1 MSTLT
6 DYYVRQAQTG
16 SGMSYFAGSSSQKG
30 AGIGSFL
37 GGLFRSIFPI
47 VKQGAEV
54 VGREA
59 LRAGSHILADVVSG
73 EVPLKNSVRQHF
85 GQVGKNLASRMSGNG
100 IKRKRNDINGHFGAS
115 ARAERFNR
123 NKKKKL
129 DIDTEDY
136 IF

>member
-1 MSTLT
+1 MSAIT

-16 SGMSYFAGSSSQKG
+16 SGMNYFAGANTQKG

-37 GGLFRSIFPI
+37 GGLFRSILPF

-59 LRAGSHILADVVSG
+59 LRAGSHILADAVSG

-85 GQVGKNLASRMSGNG
+85 GEAGRNLAKRMQGNG
-100 IKRKRNDINGHFGAS
+100 IKRRKSRNNDQSTRS
-115 ARAERFNR
+115 ADTGRSTP
-123 NKKKKL
+123 KKKL
-129 DIDTEDY
+129 RLDTENY